1 MKNNGFKFILGYIST
16 IVCIALIVVVLNYVG
31 FGYFVR
37 NSPYIKEPTKTVKNI
52 AQELREN
59 NNQLSPKTTEII
71 KSNGMWVQLVNE
83 SGEVIY
89 NCNKPE
95 NINNYYSIKDIAI
108 LSKSYLKDYP
118 VFLWESK
125 ENLVI
130 LGYPKNSIQKY
141 NFVIPSNTKNAEPTI
156 YIYIISLNIVIL
168 IMLSIGLTRVLNKPL
183 NRLIKGIF
191 SLKEEKKTGLKEKG
205 IYRDLARSINE
216 TSELII
222 DKNNKIKLRNNAIEN
237 WITAVSHDVRT
248 PLSMILGYSAMIEED
263 DTLPEEVRSEAKI
276 ITENSLRLRE
286 LIANLNL
293 ATSLQYNMQP
303 LTLSTVRLSN
313 IAREAMASCI
323 NSGILQNYSTDI
335 IIEDENTT
343 VTVDKSLI
351 LRAVINI
358 ITNSA
363 KHNKEGCSITV
374 TVPKAA
380 ADSMYASI
388 VISDNGSG
396 ISQEQIDKINKDD
409 YFYTQVNQKHGL
421 GLVIVRSIIDAHHG
435 KFIIENRKDK
445 GVTVTLRIPVK
456 GSVVEKI

>member
-16 IVCIALIVVVLNYVG
+16 IVCIALIVVILNYLG
-31 FGYFVR
+31 FIYFVR

-59 NNQLSPKTTEII
+59 NNQLSSKTIEMIR
-71 KSNGMWVQLVNE
+71 SNGMWVQLVNE

-95 NINNYYSIKDIAI
+95 DINNYYSIKDIAI

-130 LGYPKNSIQKY
+130 LGYSKNTVQKY
-141 NFVIPSNTKNAEPTI
+141 NLVIPSNTKNAEPAI
-156 YIYIISLNIVIL
+156 YIYIISLNIIIL
-168 IMLSIGLTRVLNKPL
+168 IILSIGLTRVLNKPL
-183 NRLIKGIF
+183 NSLIKGIF

-205 IYRDLARSINE
+205 IYKDLAKSINE
-216 TSELII
+216 TSKLII

-286 LIANLNL
+286 LITNLNL

-303 LTLSTVRLSN
+303 LTLSIVRLSN

-335 IIEDENTT
+335 IIEDENIT
-343 VTVDKSLI
+343 VMVDKSLI

-374 TVPKAA
+374 TVPEAA
-380 ADSMYASI
+380 DDSMYASI
-388 VISDNGSG
+388 VISDTGSG

-409 YFYTQVNQKHGL
+409 YFYTQANQKHGL
-421 GLVIVRSIIDAHHG
+421 GLIIVRSIIDAHHG
-435 KFIIENRKDK
+435 KFIIGNRKDK

>member
-16 IVCIALIVVVLNYVG
+16 IVCITLIVVILNYLG
-31 FGYFVR
+31 FIYFVR

-59 NNQLSPKTTEII
+59 NNQLSSKTIEMI
-71 KSNGMWVQLVNE
+71 KNNGMWVQLVNE

-95 NINNYYSIKDIAI
+95 NINNHYSIKDIAI

-130 LGYPKNSIQKY
+130 LGYPKSSIQKY
-141 NFVIPSNTKNAEPTI
+141 NLVIPSNTKNAEPTI

-168 IMLSIGLTRVLNKPL
+168 IMLSIGLIRVLNKPL

-205 IYRDLARSINE
+205 IYKDLAKSINE

-313 IAREAMASCI
+313 IAREAMVSCI

-335 IIEDENTT
+335 IIEDENVT
-343 VTVDKSLI
+343 VMVDKSLI

-374 TVPKAA
+374 NVPKAA

-388 VISDNGSG
+388 VVSDDGSG

-421 GLVIVRSIIDAHHG
+421 GLIIVRSIIDAHHG

-445 GVTVTLRIPVK
+445 GVAVTLRIPVK

>member
-16 IVCIALIVVVLNYVG
+16 IICIALIVVILNYLG
-31 FGYFVR
+31 FIYFVR

-59 NNQLSPKTTEII
+59 NNQLSSKTIEMIR
-71 KSNGMWVQLVNE
+71 SNGMWVQLVNE

-95 NINNYYSIKDIAI
+95 DINNYYSIKDIAI

-130 LGYPKNSIQKY
+130 LGYSKNTVQKY
-141 NFVIPSNTKNAEPTI
+141 NLVIPSNTKNAEPAI
-156 YIYIISLNIVIL
+156 YIYIISLNIIIL
-168 IMLSIGLTRVLNKPL
+168 IILSIGLTRVLNKPL
-183 NRLIKGIF
+183 NSLIKGIF

-205 IYRDLARSINE
+205 IYKDLAKSINE
-216 TSELII
+216 TSGLII

-286 LIANLNL
+286 LITNLNL

-303 LTLSTVRLSN
+303 LTLSIVRLSN

-335 IIEDENTT
+335 IIEDENIT
-343 VTVDKSLI
+343 VMVDKSLI

-363 KHNKEGCSITV
+363 KHNKEGSSITV
-374 TVPKAA
+374 TVPKVA
-380 ADSMYASI
+380 ADSIYASI
-388 VISDNGSG
+388 VISDTGSG
-396 ISQEQIDKINKDD
+396 VSQEKIDKINKAD
-409 YFYTQVNQKHGL
+409 YFYTQVNQKYGL
-421 GLVIVRSIIDAHHG
+421 GLIIVRSIIDAHHG